1 MEVEAQLKDVEPLIV
16 KARSAVGNLKNDNL
30 NEIRSLKAPPAA
42 IRDVL
47 EAVLRLMGQ
56 GDTSWNAM
64 KRFLSGKG
72 VKDDIINFKAA
83 SITPQVS
90 RQAVA

>member
-1 MEVEAQLKDVEPLIV
+1 MESELQEVEPLIA
-16 KARSAVGNLKNDNL
+16 KARKAVGNLKNDNL

-56 GDTSWNAM
+56 SDTSWNSM
-64 KRFLSGKG
+64 KRFLASKG
-72 VKDDIINFKAA
+72 VTEQIINFDANTV
-83 SITPQVS
+83 TPEVTT
-90 RQAVA
+90 ALVL